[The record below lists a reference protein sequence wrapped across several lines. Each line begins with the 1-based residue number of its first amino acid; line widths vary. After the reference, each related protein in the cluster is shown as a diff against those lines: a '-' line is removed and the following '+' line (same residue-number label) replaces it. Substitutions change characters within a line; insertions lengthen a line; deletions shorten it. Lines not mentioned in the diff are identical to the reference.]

1 MIRLTAGN
9 ACRTRISPRY
19 TRRPGKDIRE
29 IAYAAIEHTVSSTAA
44 TTPAKIS
51 ELTSGTRAGG
61 RPPISSHRNRQ
72 FRGSGGF
79 TGTSPCTR
87 SNAPVRNNHRTPA
100 AMGRLTSSRTSST
113 SRQRGGST
121 GISVDLNLRLG
132 NERAEVEDA
141 QVQQGNHNA
150 DDDEQGGHRG
160 AQSELDIPEVVGQRQ
175 VIRVE
180 RPHRGG
186 VEARAPTGEQQDV
199 FK

>member
-1 MIRLTAGN
+1 MNRLTGGN
-9 ACRTRISPRY
+9 GGRTSTSPRY
-19 TRRPGKDIRE
+19 PRRPGKDIRE

-113 SRQRGGST
+113 SRQRGRSHGLSNE
-121 GISVDLNLRLG
+121 LNLRLR
-132 NERAEVEDA
+132 NERAAVGDA
-141 QVQQGNHNA
+141 TVQPRKHKAAYDQ
-150 DDDEQGGHRG
+150 QGGHR
-160 AQSELDIPEVVGQRQ
+160 
-175 VIRVE
+175 
-180 RPHRGG
+180 RP
-186 VEARAPTGEQQDV
+186 
-199 FK
+199 